1 MWVFEITTGNM
12 YDSNGKLV
20 SKGYAGGN
28 CGKNPEGIDNP
39 DDEGLKNIGPLPEG
53 IYTFGTPVEH
63 SQLGAFAIPLIP
75 DPANNM
81 LGRGGFYLHGDTVQ
95 YQAASEGCIIQPRP
109 TRDACWASPDH
120 QLQVVRVFSKVNT
133 AA

>member
-28 CGKNPEGIDNP
+28 CGKNPEGINNP

-95 YQAASEGCIIQPRP
+95 YQSASEGCIIQPRP

-120 QLQVVRVFSKVNT
+120 QLQVVRVLSKVNT